1 MSKLPAPSLSDQWHE
16 VCWEEVWRCIKN
28 LDEGKAMRCQVW
40 NLYYLCSQAFQNQSL
55 CAISSWICLPVRGY
69 LIWVLWL
76 WFVCNFGAEAQEE
89 EPISHVRR
97 KQCLCKAT
105 RHQPPV
111 PTEAALQNA
120 KCQGW
125 GGCAVALTVC
135 GGGRKVNP
143 MVISTFPSRS
153 QPSLKWVLLICCAL
167 SAQGVGKLQ

>member
-1 MSKLPAPSLSDQWHE
+1 MTWSVLRGGMEMHKKPGGTKGNEMSSLKFVLSVFSSISKPKPLCHLLLDMPPSQRILNLS
-16 VCWEEVWRCIKN
+16 VV
-28 LDEGKAMRCQVW
+28 AV
-40 NLYYLCSQAFQNQSL
+40 
-55 CAISSWICLPVRGY
+55 ICL
-69 LIWVLWL
+69 W
-76 WFVCNFGAEAQEE
+76 FGAEAQEE

-125 GGCAVALTVC
+125 GGCTVALTVC
-135 GGGRKVNP
+135 GGGNKVSP
-143 MVISTFPSRS
+143 VVISTFPSPS

-167 SAQGVGKLQ
+167 SGQGVGKLQ